1 MSPGEERPFWA
12 IWSCPGGLGG
22 HPFISK
28 YSCLAHNILVFYEL
42 SRSIGAIAIA
52 LSQHACLT
60 VELRPRAGCGQP
72 AFWAPSGRPVHPGLL
87 PPVGKRI
94 WSSPGPDF
102 RGTTGSGGG
111 GSISA
116 RLPELPAGARQ
127 AQGGSGLRLLT
138 ASPLWSWGRLRNGAL
153 GVVQGRSCGAVS
165 SGSEGTFISLSLHM
179 SKSAQSLKRGLV
191 PAIPKLL

>member
-12 IWSCPGGLGG
+12 IWSCPRGLGG

-87 PPVGKRI
+87 PPAGKHI

-111 GSISA
+111 GS
-116 RLPELPAGARQ
+116 
-127 AQGGSGLRLLT
+127 
-138 ASPLWSWGRLRNGAL
+138 SPPDSQSCPL
-153 GVVQGRSCGAVS
+153 VQGRHKVAVGCVYSQPLPSGAGGI
-165 SGSEGTFISLSLHM
+165 SGMVPSELCR
-179 SKSAQSLKRGLV
+179 AELV
-191 PAIPKLL
+191 GP